1 MESNLENKIKGIFSS
16 VFGVP
21 QDEIVMTSSSETIE
35 SWDSLNHINLIFA
48 LEEEFNIEF
57 SDEQIHDLTNFK
69 LASDAIFSLI

>member
-1 MESNLENKIKGIFSS
+1 MDSNLENKIKGIFSS
-16 VFGVP
+16 VLGVP
-21 QDEIVMTSSSETIE
+21 KDEILMTSSSETIK

-69 LASDAIFSLI
+69 SASDAIFSLI